1 MDLQEIIKDA
11 TPLKTGKTGYV
22 ALLGRP
28 NTGKSTLLNTL
39 LNRHLAAVSNKPQT
53 TRKYLLGILTDE
65 DSQILFLDAP
75 GIHAA
80 KLAIDE
86 AMDESIKRVMDDA
99 DVVVC
104 MIDPTR
110 PPGAEDLLAATCAS
124 NAKKPTILAINKT
137 DQANE
142 EQIAEN
148 LGFYKKHLP
157 DAPSVRVVALDRE
170 KSLPLL
176 NLIKEHL
183 EEGPFLYDPD
193 ELTDVYERDIAAEL
207 IREVLLTEL
216 KQEVPHCVAVT
227 IDTWKERNERITVEA
242 TLNIERESH
251 KGIILGQ
258 GGKMIKHIRQLSS
271 MKISEFCGAK
281 IDLKLFV
288 KVVPDWRKRKQF
300 LKDIKL
306 ME

>member
-1 MDLQEIIKDA
+1 MDLNEIIKDV
-11 TPLKTGKTGYV
+11 KEQRFGKTGYV

-53 TRKYLLGILTDE
+53 TRKYLLGILTDD
-65 DSQILFLDAP
+65 DSQLLFLDAP

-86 AMDESIKRVMDDA
+86 AMDESIKRVMEDA
-99 DVVVC
+99 DVVIC

-110 PPGAEDLLAATCAS
+110 PPGAEDLLAATCAEK
-124 NAKKPTILAINKT
+124 AGKPTILAVNKV
-137 DQANE
+137 DQAND

-148 LGFYKKHLP
+148 LRFYHEHLP
-157 DAPSVRVVALDRE
+157 NAPEVRIVALERE
-170 KSLPLL
+170 KVLPLL
-176 NLIKEHL
+176 DLLKSMMP
-183 EEGPFLYDPD
+183 EGPFMYDAD

-227 IDTWKERNERITVEA
+227 IDTWKERNGRIAVEA

-258 GGKMIKHIRQLSS
+258 GGRMIKHIRQLSQ
-271 MKISEFCGAK
+271 MKISAFCGAK
-281 IDLKLFV
+281 TDLSLFV

>member
-1 MDLQEIIKDA
+1 MDLQAIINDA
-11 TPLKTGKTGYV
+11 STPTFGRTGYV

-53 TRKYLLGILTDE
+53 TRKYLLGILTDA

-86 AMDESIKRVMDDA
+86 AMDESIRRVMEDA

-110 PPGAEDLLAATCAS
+110 PPGAEDLLAATCAEQ
-124 NAKKPTILAINKT
+124 AKKPTILAVNKV

-142 EQIAEN
+142 SQIAEN
-148 LGFYKKHLP
+148 LKFYREHLP
-157 DAPSVRVVALDRE
+157 QAPSVEVVALERE
-170 KSLPLL
+170 RVQPLL
-176 NLIKEHL
+176 DLVKTFL
-183 EEGPFLYDPD
+183 PEGPFMYDSD

-216 KQEVPHCVAVT
+216 KQEVPHCIAVT
-227 IDTWKERNERITVEA
+227 IDSWKERGEKIFVEA

-258 GGKMIKHIRQLSS
+258 GGKMIKHIRQLSA
-271 MKISEFCGAK
+271 MKIAEFCATK

>member
-1 MDLQEIIKDA
+1 MDLQAIIKDA
-11 TPLKTGKTGYV
+11 KQTTFGKTGYV

-53 TRKYLLGILTDE
+53 TRKFLLGILTDD
-65 DSQILFLDAP
+65 DSQVLFLDAP

-86 AMDESIKRVMDDA
+86 AMDESIRRVMEDA

-110 PPGAEDLLAATCAS
+110 PPGAEDLMAATAAA
-124 NAKKPTILAINKT
+124 NAKKPTILAVNKV
-137 DQANE
+137 DQANQ

-148 LGFYKKHLP
+148 LRFYQERVP
-157 DAPSVRVVALDRE
+157 DAPAVQIVALERE
-170 KSLPLL
+170 RSLELL
-176 NLIKEHL
+176 RRIKAL
-183 EEGPFLYDPD
+183 LPEGPFMYDAD
-193 ELTDVYERDIAAEL
+193 ELTDVYERDIAAEM

-227 IDTWKERNERITVEA
+227 IDTWKELQSKILVEA

-258 GGKMIKHIRQLSS
+258 GGKMIKHIRQLSVQ
-271 MKISEFCGAK
+271 KISEFCGTR
-281 IDLKLFV
+281 IDLRLFV

>member
-1 MDLQEIIKDA
+1 MDLNEIIKDA
-11 TPLKTGKTGYV
+11 KPQRIGKTGYV

-65 DSQILFLDAP
+65 DSQLLFLDAP
-75 GIHAA
+75 GIHTA

-86 AMDESIKRVMDDA
+86 AMDESIKRVMEDA
-99 DVVVC
+99 DVVIC

-110 PPGAEDLLAATCAS
+110 PPGAEDLLAATCAKNS
-124 NAKKPTILAINKT
+124 RKPTILAVNKI
-137 DQANE
+137 DQANN

-148 LGFYKKHLP
+148 LNFYREHLP
-157 DAPSVRVVALDRE
+157 NSPVVRIVALDRE
-170 KSLPLL
+170 KIQPLL
-176 NLIKEHL
+176 AKLKSMMP
-183 EEGPFLYDPD
+183 EGPFMYDEN

-227 IDTWKERNERITVEA
+227 IDSWKEQEDRITVEA
-242 TLNIERESH
+242 TLNIEREGH

-258 GGKMIKHIRQLSS
+258 GGRMIKHIRQLSQ
-271 MKISEFCGAK
+271 MKISSFCGTK
-281 IDLKLFV
+281 INLSLFV